1 MSKSTKKVSSQ
12 VKGLTNAE
20 YAKLLTAVAEY
31 RSKIKSSQ
39 KKVYNSKYGRIF
51 TEPRMNGLRSK
62 YWLAD
67 ASFSRAVAKY
77 VKLNPT
83 ITVGKK
89 VYKVT
94 VKQIMPNYII
104 YQVPA
109 VSLHV
114 AKA

>member
-31 RSKIKSSQ
+31 RSNIKSR
-39 KKVYNSKYGRIF
+39 YKYSRIF

-62 YWLAD
+62 YWSAA
-67 ASFSRAVAKY
+67 ASLNRAVVKY
-77 VKLNPT
+77 VKSNPT

-94 VKQIMPNYII
+94 VTQSVHSSHI
-104 YQVPA
+104 YQTPS